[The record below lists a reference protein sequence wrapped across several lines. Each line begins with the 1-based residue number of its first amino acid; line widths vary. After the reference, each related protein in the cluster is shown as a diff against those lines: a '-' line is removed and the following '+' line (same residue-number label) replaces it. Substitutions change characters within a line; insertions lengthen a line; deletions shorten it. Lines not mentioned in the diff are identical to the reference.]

1 MSIKGPSFGK
11 STPDPSEVPP
21 KPKGTA
27 ATNSASSPGKNL
39 ALAVGGGVVL
49 FIFLAALVSNTE
61 NTPPSS
67 TSSSSAPSA
76 PSEVQSSDNQTSPH
90 WGAWAIDTG
99 GGNYLGW
106 SYSSSTE
113 EEAKQLALDS
123 CIKGGAVKCEV
134 LNSFQSGYAAMAS
147 GESKWFGVGASASAE
162 EARNEALKGC
172 RNAEKNP
179 NTCTIDKEFNF

>member
-11 STPDPSEVPP
+11 STPDPSAVPP

-27 ATNSASSPGKNL
+27 ATNSASFPWKNIAL
-39 ALAVGGGVVL
+39 ALGGGVVL
-49 FIFLAALVSNTE
+49 FIFLVALSSDTE

-67 TSSSSAPSA
+67 TSSSSA

-123 CIKGGAVKCEV
+123 CRQQGAVNCEV
-134 LNSFQSGYAAMAS
+134 LNSFPAGYAAMAS

-162 EARNEALKGC
+162 EARNDALKGC